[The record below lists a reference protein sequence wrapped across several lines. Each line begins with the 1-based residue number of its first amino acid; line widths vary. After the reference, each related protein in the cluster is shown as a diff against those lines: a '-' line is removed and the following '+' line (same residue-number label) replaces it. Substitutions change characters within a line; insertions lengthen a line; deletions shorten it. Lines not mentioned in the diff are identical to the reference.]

1 MSYHITN
8 TDSLEQLCL
17 RDFGPY
23 KTINAVTVPIS
34 TNIRINI
41 NEYVGDY
48 VGDYVVSNQNKCGI
62 ANITLSGDW
71 IHCNFIIGTQLI
83 TQLDKNGGTF
93 TIDIGAIPYSSM
105 QNYYLNM
112 QVFGDA
118 MITFDNVEFAE
129 PVKFSNSNINN
140 PNSYYVKKIYTG
152 TARCINYLRFMSDCV
167 GLAM

>member
-23 KTINAVTVPIS
+23 KTINTGTIPVS

-41 NEYVGDY
+41 NEYVSEY
-48 VGDYVVSNQNKCGI
+48 VGSNQNKCGI

-71 IHCNFIIGTQLI
+71 IHCNFIIGIQLI
-83 TQLDKNGGTF
+83 TQLDKNCGIF

-105 QNYYLNM
+105 QNYYLDV

-129 PVKFSNSNINN
+129 PVKFANSNINN
-140 PNSYYVKKIYTG
+140 PDSYYVKKINTASSTG
-152 TARCINYLRFMSDCV
+152 INYLRFMSDCV